1 MLIHAMS
8 RKHKRDQIDG
18 LWVAPEFS
26 LSKRTGPRLIPLPS
40 AKPEFLAFDAETE
53 KENIARILELA
64 DVALSKKKRA

>member
-1 MLIHAMS
+1 MP
-8 RKHKRDQIDG
+8 RKQKRDQVDG

-26 LSKRTGPRLIPLPS
+26 LSKRTGPRLIPLPA
-40 AKPEFLAFDAETE
+40 AKPSFLAFDGEAE